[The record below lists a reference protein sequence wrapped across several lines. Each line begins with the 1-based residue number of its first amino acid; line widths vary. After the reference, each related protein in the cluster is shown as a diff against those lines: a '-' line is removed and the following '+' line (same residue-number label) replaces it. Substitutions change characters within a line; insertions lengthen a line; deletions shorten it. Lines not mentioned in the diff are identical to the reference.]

1 MNENKT
7 LPSSEYSVV
16 EWLGYEL
23 RILHPGIDYASYHIA
38 FIFLLEIATK
48 FFSLKNWT
56 AVQGNLMTRNVI

>member
-23 RILHPGIDYASYHIA
+23 WILNPGIDSPSYHIE
-38 FIFLLEIATK
+38 FIFLLEIATE
-48 FFSLKNWT
+48 FFFLKN
-56 AVQGNLMTRNVI
+56 